1 MLNISVFHIL
11 LYSYYVPFY
20 SRTFIIS
27 IIMLMLLLLFLMG
40 VCYSQLSS
48 QVQKDIIECV
58 DMVGPWFA
66 KKNKKHIFVVPMKV
80 MFCFRC
86 FPEIFS
92 CFPIVFV
99 CVPGFSTSFF
109 EPTFLCSRFSHIFL
123 FPCVFPIVFTAWF
136 TFPLVFP
143 VFHNRARA
151 LMGRQGTPRRS
162 MAGATDAEGRW
173 LVGVFHDVVL
183 QNFGSTAGTGW

>member
-20 SRTFIIS
+20 SRTLIIS
-27 IIMLMLLLLFLMG
+27 IIMFFFFFTG
-40 VCYSQLSS
+40 VWYSQLSS

-66 KKNKKHIFVVPMKV
+66 KKKKHIFLVPMKV
-80 MFCFRC
+80 TFFFRC

-99 CVPGFSTSFF
+99 CVPGFLHL
-109 EPTFLCSRFSHIFL
+109 FLNQLFYVPDFPIY
-123 FPCVFPIVFTAWF
+123 FPCS
-136 TFPLVFP
+136 P
-143 VFHNRARA
+143 VFSPWFWLLGSQTPAGFFPCFTTA
-151 LMGRQGTPRRS
+151 PGPFPGRQGTPRRS

-173 LVGVFHDVVL
+173 VVGVFHDVVL

>member
-20 SRTFIIS
+20 SRTLIIS
-27 IIMLMLLLLFLMG
+27 IIMFFFYGCLLFSI
-40 VCYSQLSS
+40 VIPSS
-48 QVQKDIIECV
+48 KGHNRMRWYGWALIR
-58 DMVGPWFA
+58 
-66 KKNKKHIFVVPMKV
+66 KKKKHIFLVPMKV
-80 MFCFRC
+80 TFFFRC

-99 CVPGFSTSFF
+99 CVPGFLHL
-109 EPTFLCSRFSHIFL
+109 FLNQLFYVPDFPIY
-123 FPCVFPIVFTAWF
+123 FPCS
-136 TFPLVFP
+136 P
-143 VFHNRARA
+143 VFSPWFWLLGSQTPAGFFPCFTTA
-151 LMGRQGTPRRS
+151 PGPFPGRQGTPRRS

-173 LVGVFHDVVL
+173 VVGVFHDVVL